1 MYSILYIRYGVIVN
15 TKLFWTCSV
24 VVMFGNGYDAA
35 WILGEYTQ
43 ENTVHCNC
51 KQQND
56 DICNK
61 MMKCDRLKCDL
72 TEKE

>member
-1 MYSILYIRYGVIVN
+1 MVVI
-15 TKLFWTCSV
+15 
-24 VVMFGNGYDAA
+24 FGNAYDAA

-43 ENTVHCNC
+43 ENTARCHC

-61 MMKCDRLKCDL
+61 MMKCDQLKCDL